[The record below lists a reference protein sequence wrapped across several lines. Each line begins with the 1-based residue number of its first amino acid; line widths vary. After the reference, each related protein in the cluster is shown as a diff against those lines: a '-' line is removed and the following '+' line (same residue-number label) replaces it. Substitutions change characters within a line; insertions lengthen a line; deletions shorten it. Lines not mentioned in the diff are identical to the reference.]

1 MKKRIIV
8 LMVTF
13 MTMNIWIA
21 GCLEDDKD
29 DEGKLQGDSFKI
41 DQAGGYVIPE
51 DGGMNLFFMPDSVP
65 GVTDITVERADN
77 IPKDE
82 GVLEET
88 AYELGPEGI
97 FFSKPVRISINYT
110 GIVLPDGMEDYMLRL
125 ARVSDDGYDLIPESK
140 VDPDKKTVT
149 GEIISFSKYT
159 IVGRRYGMTMGA
171 NPERIAANGKDIS
184 KVGVVIRKMQKGD
197 TFEPTGEV
205 VPDKNVKF
213 EIIDEKGMK
222 STGASIKTNQY
233 GLAAFEFTREK
244 AGTYRIRAQSTYEK
258 LQMIVYVKVGG
269 TWPYYNGFDEEPG
282 DEWSLYSI
290 VMQEGSRTYDG
301 PKQITTEYAP
311 RGGARF
317 LGKFTQHEL
326 VLKFDYLPE
335 HYRVV
340 LEYDFIA
347 IGPWQGGYSDQTWAR
362 IKNDPDEEGY
372 IYCSAHIS
380 IQEDDY
386 TGGFDENDIINT
398 LGYDTSDLV
407 FEDQKG
413 EEVILERGDG
423 VFEIHTNMIQHMKDS
438 IEIAIT
444 VDERG
449 FGEDSDQGQYWG
461 IDNIYV
467 RLWTGAWI

>member
-1 MKKRIIV
+1 MKNG
-8 LMVTF
+8 LMVLLVILLTL
-13 MTMNIWIA
+13 NIWIS
-21 GCLEDDKD
+21 GCLKSEE
-29 DEGKLQGDSFKI
+29 EGEEIDGDSYSI
-41 DQAGGYVIPE
+41 DEDGGYIIPE
-51 DGGMNLFFMPDSVP
+51 DGGMNLFFMPGSVSEQ
-65 GVTDITVERADN
+65 TEITVSKSGDL
-77 IPKDE
+77 PDDD
-82 GVLEET
+82 GVIREA
-88 AYELGPEGI
+88 AYELGPGGV
-97 FFSKPVRISINYT
+97 FFSNPVRLSINYS
-110 GIVLPDGMEDYMLRL
+110 GLELPDGIEEYMLRL
-125 ARVSDDGYDLIPESK
+125 ARVSEDGYDLIPESR
-140 VDPDKKTVT
+140 VDPDSKMVT

-171 NPERIAANGKDIS
+171 NPERIAANGEDIS
-184 KVGVVIRKMQKGD
+184 KVGVVIKKMQKGD
-197 TFEPTGEV
+197 TSEPTGEV
-205 VPDKNVKF
+205 VPDKNVRI
-213 EIIDEKGMK
+213 EIINEKGMK
-222 STGASIKTNQY
+222 STGANIKTNQY
-233 GLAAFEFTREK
+233 GLATFDFTNEK

-269 TWPYYNGFDEEPG
+269 NWPYYNGFDDEPG
-282 DEWSLYSI
+282 EEWSLYSI

-301 PKQITTEYAP
+301 PRQMTTEYAP
-311 RGGARF
+311 KGGARF

-326 VLKFDYLPE
+326 VLRFDDLPE

-347 IGPWQGGYSDQTWAR
+347 IGPWQGGYSDQTWAH
-362 IKNDPDEEGY
+362 IKNDPDEAGY
-372 IYCSAHIS
+372 VYCSAHIS
-380 IQEDDY
+380 IQEDDF

-407 FEDQKG
+407 FEDQKE
-413 EEVILERGDG
+413 EEVTLERGDG
-423 VFEIHTNMIQHMKDS
+423 IFPIHTNMIQHMKDS